1 MAIKPSDVEMSVNH
15 VSPPKTGGLKIPKN
29 LFIMIAGGI
38 VLIMGLTIIFEGDS
52 MDKRDLAKL
61 EDEKKEAVAKSIEL
75 PATLPAVESI
85 IEDQAL
91 AASKQQDSAARA
103 GAPGALPDSLNGS
116 PATAYSL
123 PPLPAGTPPPTQ
135 SPGTMEAIKAKEKI
149 LASEIFAFSD
159 MSGRD
164 ESYNSNAQRSPELKA
179 LQDEHDRRLAE
190 ARARSEATTKQAN
203 EQLAMLTAARAREGD
218 EDKTPREEGSVAD
231 NERWLKSQVSNND
244 RAIEAIPKTRG
255 VFTVRRGRSIPMVT
269 VGDIS
274 TAIAGEFRAMVS
286 EDVYDDQ
293 RNLTIPRGSE
303 VVGAANSSVRV
314 GQEKVMLAATWLY
327 LPSGAKIPLGGM
339 QGIDPMGTN
348 GVTGEVNNHFAKMFG
363 SALAIGIIDRIAN
376 GKSSG
381 VQSYGY
387 GQSSGQGG
395 MTQILVNTANSIL
408 RRNQNIPPTIDVEAG
423 TPFSIFVKQD
433 IHVDPS
439 LSGRK

>member
-29 LFIMIAGGI
+29 LFLWITGGI

-52 MDKRDLAKL
+52 MDKRDNAKL
-61 EDEKKEAVAKSIEL
+61 EDEKKEAAAKSIEL

-116 PATAYSL
+116 PAAAYSL

-135 SPGTMEAIKAKEKI
+135 SAGSPEAIKAKEKI

-164 ESYNSNAQRSPELKA
+164 EAYNSNAQRNPEIKA
-179 LQDEHDRRLAE
+179 LQDEHDKRLAE
-190 ARARSEATTKQAN
+190 ARARSEASTKQAN
-203 EQLAMLTAARAREGD
+203 EQLAMIAAARAREGD
-218 EDKTPREEGSVAD
+218 EDKATREEGSVAD

-244 RAIEAIPKTRG
+244 RAIEATPKTRG

-303 VVGAANSSVRV
+303 VIGAANSSVRV

-339 QGIDPMGTN
+339 QGMDPMGTN
-348 GVTGEVNNHFAKMFG
+348 GVTGEVNNHFVKMFG
-363 SALAIGIIDRIAN
+363 SAMAIGVIDRLAN
-376 GKSSG
+376 GASSG
-381 VQSYGY
+381 VQNYGY
-387 GQSSGQGG
+387 GQTSGQGG
-395 MTQILVNTANSIL
+395 MTQILVNTANTIL
-408 RRNQNIPPTIDVEAG
+408 RRNQNIPPTIDVGAG
-423 TPFSIFVKQD
+423 TPFSIFVKHD

-439 LSGRK
+439 FTGRK